1 MTQFDDSTVR
11 SYRKAVGIGWLLSI
25 AFPLLFGCLG
35 LWAGKDAGWDVQNYH
50 WYNPYAFLSNRFNFD
65 IAAAQHGSY
74 YNPTLDL
81 PLYWAAQT
89 LSAKAV
95 GYLLT
100 CVQGLNFPLLFWLT
114 WTLFSSMTVKNR
126 LIMSTVC
133 AMAGMSGAGA
143 LMLAGDGSY
152 DNITSL
158 GIIASL
164 LVIAKKQQTMRLG
177 RPAAA
182 WGWIGLAGFFAGSMA
197 GLKLTA
203 ATYALGLCGGLLFLP
218 TRWPRR
224 VSLAFFFGVGVTL
237 GLLLFSG
244 HWMYRLW
251 EFSGNPFF
259 PYFNDLIHSP
269 LLHSDSH
276 KDMTFQPKSMLVRIF
291 FPFFFSFDS
300 YLVAEWYFRDM
311 RILALFLVLPIGAIW
326 GGLRWRR
333 RQSHGEPWGDP
344 VAARYMAAASV
355 LAYMAWLWMFCIYR
369 YLVPLEMIAPLVI
382 AGAIGWMP
390 LSNKA
395 RVGLF
400 AAIILTTQ
408 SLVSVNF
415 YKRKPWGDKY
425 VEVQVPDIPLRED
438 PMVLMVGRGPLSY
451 VIPFFPPSIPFTRID
466 SWIVS
471 ADETEIGLAKLIRQR
486 VALHKGSFQ
495 VLFDR
500 AEPNYKPEK
509 ALASYGFTLDEGS
522 CAKVTS
528 NIAPP
533 LDLCQVN
540 LTSPAKTV
548 EGYSSE

>member
-1 MTQFDDSTVR
+1 MTHLNDSSAKSWR
-11 SYRKAVGIGWLLSI
+11 QAVGTGWFLSI
-25 AFPLLFGCLG
+25 LFPLLFGCLG

-50 WYNPYAFLSNRFNFD
+50 WYNPYAFLTGRFDFD

-81 PLYWAAQT
+81 PLYWVAQA
-89 LSAKAV
+89 LSSKAV

-100 CVQGLNFPLLFWLT
+100 CVQGLNFSLLFWLT
-114 WTLFSSMTVKNR
+114 WTLFSPMPPKPR

-133 AMAGMSGAGA
+133 AMAGMGGAGS

-152 DNITSL
+152 DNVTSL

-164 LVIAKKQQTMRLG
+164 LVIARSQKILRLG
-177 RPAAA
+177 PPATA
-182 WGWIGLAGFFAGSMA
+182 WGWIGLAGFFAGAMA
-197 GLKLTA
+197 GLKLTT
-203 ATYALGLCGGLLFLP
+203 ATYALGLCGALLFLP

-224 VSLAFFFGVGVTL
+224 VSLALFFGVGVTL
-237 GLLLFSG
+237 GLLLFGG

-269 LLHSDSH
+269 LLHNNSH
-276 KDMTFQPKSMLVRIF
+276 KDMTFQPKSWLVRIL
-291 FPFFFSFDS
+291 FPFFFSFNS

-311 RILALFLVLPIGAIW
+311 RILATFIALPLGALW
-326 GGLRWRR
+326 AGLHWRR
-333 RQSHGEPWGDP
+333 RQPQGLPWLEPA
-344 VAARYMAAASV
+344 AARYLAAAS
-355 LAYMAWLWMFCIYR
+355 LFAYMAWLWMFCIYR

-382 AGAIGWMP
+382 AVAIGWMP

-400 AAIILTTQ
+400 AAIILASQ
-408 SLVSVNF
+408 SLVSVNY

-425 VEVQVPDIPLRED
+425 VAVQVPDLPLDEQ
-438 PMVLMVGRGPLSY
+438 PMVLMTGRGPLSY

-466 SWIVS
+466 SWIV
-471 ADETEIGLAKLIRQR
+471 AAEETEIGLAKLIRQR
-486 VALHKGSFQ
+486 VVQHKGSFQ
-495 VLFDR
+495 VLFDS
-500 AEPNYKPEK
+500 AELDYKPGK
-509 ALASYGFTLDEGS
+509 ALAAYGLTLDERS
-522 CAKVTS
+522 CAEVTS

-533 LDLCQVN
+533 LQLCRVKVIN
-540 LTSPAKTV
+540 PVTMASGSIGK
-548 EGYSSE
+548 